1 MSIVIN
7 TELGT
12 WNRWIVCYVN
22 CGSIQLRYEKKGK
35 KRGTPLLNS
44 VHSKTGTASFS
55 AESDHCC
62 EAVGPRL
69 HAGRARVPASNLTL
83 SLSCSG
89 SSGWGSSTR
98 KGSQFPL
105 IRLWALAL
113 QPPVSHSQGPHVLAR
128 ATLSFWHPPEEFL
141 FNNQYCAP
149 FWELRRSQRVVSSF
163 QCICSQ
169 WGHVTGWLGFLLR

>member
-1 MSIVIN
+1 MDWWLRSSMSIVIN
-7 TELGT
+7 TELCT
-12 WNRWIVCYVN
+12 WNRWIVRYVN

-113 QPPVSHSQGPHVLAR
+113 QPPVIPFPRPSRPCSCHTLFLAP
-128 ATLSFWHPPEEFL
+128 T
-141 FNNQYCAP
+141 
-149 FWELRRSQRVVSSF
+149 
-163 QCICSQ
+163 
-169 WGHVTGWLGFLLR
+169 WGIPV